1 MDWTRPGLG
10 LRIGGHRGAAG
21 EAPEN
26 TFAGFALAAAAGADY
41 IELDVRLAAD
51 GVAMVFH
58 DDELERT
65 TDGTGPF
72 AARPSADLLEL
83 DAGGWFGPAF
93 RGERMPTLDGFLAW
107 LGERSGLG
115 ATIEAKG
122 AGTGPVIARAIRALG
137 AGSTRDACSI
147 CSFAADELR
156 AVAAVEPSIPRM
168 LIVDRDERGA
178 DATVLAREAMA
189 TAINVPV
196 GWLDRPEVR
205 RLHAA
210 GLLVAGGTVDDPAG
224 IAACLD
230 VGIDLVDTNR
240 PTITVAAR
248 DRLRGEINGSSRR

>member
-1 MDWTRPGLG
+1 MDWTTPGLG

-26 TFAGFALAAAAGADY
+26 TFAGFALAAAAGVDY

-58 DDELERT
+58 DDQLDRT

-83 DAGGWFGPAF
+83 DAGGWFGPQF
-93 RGERMPTLDGFLAW
+93 RGERIPTLDGLLAW
-107 LGERSGLG
+107 LDGRPGLA

-122 AGTGPVIARAIRALG
+122 AGSGSVIARAIRAIG
-137 AGSTRDACSI
+137 TRATRDACSI
-147 CSFAADELR
+147 CSFSADELR
-156 AVAAVEPSIPRM
+156 AAEAVEPSIPLM
-168 LIVDRDERGA
+168 LIVDRDERDA
-178 DATVLAREAMA
+178 DGVVLAREAMA
-189 TAINVPV
+189 AAINVPV
-196 GWLDRPEVR
+196 DWLTLAEVG

-224 IAACLD
+224 IDACFD